1 MNHRAWSI
9 LDHIARLFRAAAESE
24 KVHARTLGDAKA
36 RELLHQAATV
46 TFAGLHL
53 ETRLFV

>member
-1 MNHRAWSI
+1 M
-9 LDHIARLFRAAAESE
+9 DHIARLFRAAAESE